1 MSELAETD
9 VGSNFFRSMY
19 FFVLLGIKQSEILG
33 LAHVCLHIPQALGDQ
48 YKSPH
53 LSRPTHPESL
63 YFGSSARMSPS
74 RTSVLSLAVLA
85 ALALA
90 GPSAA
95 YVFDYVPC
103 GGEKTCYGFPEGCQT
118 TEV

>member
-1 MSELAETD
+1 MSDLAEKD

-19 FFVLLGIKQSEILG
+19 FFFLLGIKQSEILG
-33 LAHVCLHIPQALGDQ
+33 LAHVCLHISQALGDQ
-48 YKSPH
+48 YKNPH

-74 RTSVLSLAVLA
+74 RTSVLSLALLASLA
-85 ALALA
+85 A
-90 GPSAA
+90 PSAA